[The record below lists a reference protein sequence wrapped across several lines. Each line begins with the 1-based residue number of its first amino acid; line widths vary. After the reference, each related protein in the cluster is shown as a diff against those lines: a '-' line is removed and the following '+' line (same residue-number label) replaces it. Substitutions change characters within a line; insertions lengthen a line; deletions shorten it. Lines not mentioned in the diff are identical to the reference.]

1 MNRYRITL
9 QHDSGRITLERVS
22 TSWQSA
28 LRAVLAV
35 ELAPVAA
42 VLAIAELESVA

>member
-1 MNRYRITL
+1 MNRYAITL
-9 QHDSGRITLERVS
+9 QHASGRVTLESVS

-28 LRAVLAV
+28 LRAVLAI
-35 ELAPVAA
+35 ELAPVGA